1 MSRAKKRFWSKR
13 SRGPK
18 RGRSQQRGAGEEG
31 ASEELTRKEGRKEE
45 HKILAQRRQRGEELR
60 TEVWG

>member
-31 ASEELTRKEGRKEE
+31 ASKELTRKEERKEGRTQNLGSE
-45 HKILAQRRQRGEELR
+45 EAKRRGIED
-60 TEVWG
+60 